1 MRVIRRL
8 LVLVALLVV
17 VVLVASTALFAVVVV
32 RGIPQRTGTASIP
45 GLSADVQIVR
55 DASGIP
61 QVYASTP
68 ADLFAAEG
76 WLHASERMWQMEIW
90 RRLGSGRLAELFG
103 PSEVK
108 SDAFV
113 RTLGW
118 RQSAERDLA
127 ALDPTTR
134 AALDAYASGVN
145 AWLSTHRDGSLP
157 FVLTGLLGAGGGLS
171 GFQPEPWTA
180 VDSLTWAK
188 VQAWSL
194 GGNIDTEI
202 FNALVS
208 SRLGPQAV
216 AELTPPYRAG
226 WPVIV
231 PTGAPGS
238 GGAGAPSTGGASLP
252 GGTGSAGATAAG
264 GQSVSG
270 VVAAQTP
277 PGDASGRTS
286 PRDAAAPAIAST
298 AGTAG
303 GSGTADGA
311 VTAGG
316 AGATAGLLDI
326 AAIGDRVSQ
335 LAGFTA
341 PGAAGPAG
349 LGSND
354 WVVSGAHTASG
365 HPILANDPHLGAMM
379 PSIWYMIGLHCR
391 PVSAACPYDVSGV
404 SFPGAPGV
412 VLGHNDRI
420 AWGFTNVN
428 PDVEDLFM
436 EKPDPADPGRYL
448 YKGQYL
454 PFTTRTEVIK
464 VAGAPSVT
472 LTVRSTV
479 HGPVISDVE
488 DVLKPTASGG
498 GGLGQPGVVY
508 ALEWTA
514 TSQVQRTFQSIL
526 ALDRA
531 TDFTSFRNALRTF
544 DAPSQNVVYAD
555 VDGHI
560 GYQMPGLV
568 PIRASGDGSMPEPGW
583 TGAYDWTGFIPFDKL
598 PFLYDPPSGIIA
610 SANNAAV
617 DARFPYFIGKD
628 WSPGYRAE
636 RILELLRGTP
646 KLSTADMRVI
656 QGDTMVLQAKPFQAA
671 LASPSI
677 APATAD
683 GRTVLSRIRA
693 WDDFCDVGST
703 GCAPYTEFVY
713 HLLRDVFDPR
723 LGATGKAGLARLFV
737 GTERSAEVLIDLLG
751 QPTSSWWDDPATPTV
766 ETRDTVI
773 ARALDQAGADLRSAF
788 GDPANWTWGKLHT
801 VTFQEPSLGSSGIG
815 PLEAI
820 FDRGPYPVAG
830 APEAIDQTYFDLS
843 VAYADPYAT
852 NPTPVP
858 GTDAAG
864 LRTLFATVAGP
875 SYRFVIDMGD
885 LDGATIIQTTGQ
897 SGVPFDT
904 HYGDL
909 IGDWLANR
917 DVPLPFTQAAVDR
930 AATQR
935 MTLVP

>member
-1 MRVIRRL
+1 MRWIRRVLSIIVVL
-8 LVLVALLVV
+8 LI
-17 VVLVASTALFAVVVV
+17 VVLVATTAGLAVIVQ
-32 RGIPQRTGTASIP
+32 RGFPQRSGTAALP
-45 GLSADVQIVR
+45 GLSADVQVVR

-68 ADLFAAEG
+68 SDLFAAEG

-103 PSEVK
+103 KSEVK

-127 ALDPTTR
+127 AMDPATR
-134 AALDAYASGVN
+134 QALDAYASGVN
-145 AWLSTHRDGSLP
+145 AWLNTHRDGSLP
-157 FVLTGLLGAGGGLS
+157 FVLTGLLGAGGGLA
-171 GFQPEPWTA
+171 GFRPEPWTA

-202 FNALVS
+202 FNALLAGRVD
-208 SRLGPQAV
+208 QKAV
-216 AELTPPYRAG
+216 AELTPRYRSG
-226 WPVIV
+226 WPVTV

-238 GGAGAPSTGGASLP
+238 GGAGAPAGSRSTGSTGGM
-252 GGTGSAGATAAG
+252 GTTGSTGAAG
-264 GQSVSG
+264 SG
-270 VVAAQTP
+270 AL
-277 PGDASGRTS
+277 ASG
-286 PRDAAAPAIAST
+286 PVPASVANPGVPSAL
-298 AGTAG
+298 AGM
-303 GSGTADGA
+303 
-311 VTAGG
+311 
-316 AGATAGLLDI
+316 LDI
-326 AAIGDRVSQ
+326 ASVSDRISQ

-341 PGAAGPAG
+341 PGQAGPAG

-365 HPILANDPHLGAMM
+365 HPILANDPHLGVSM
-379 PSIWYMIGLHCR
+379 PSVWYMIGLHCR
-391 PVSAACPYDVSGV
+391 PVSVACPYDVAGV

-412 VLGHNDRI
+412 VLGHNAQI

-436 EKPDPADPGRYL
+436 EKPDPADPTRYL

-454 PFTTRTEVIK
+454 PFTTRTETIK
-464 VAGAPSVT
+464 VAGGPDVS

-488 DVLKPTASGG
+488 DVLRPVAEGG

-514 TSQVQRTFQSIL
+514 TAQVQRTFESIL

-555 VDGHI
+555 VHGHI

-568 PIRASGDGSMPEPGW
+568 PIRKSGDGSMPAPGW
-583 TGAYDWTGFIPFDKL
+583 DGSHDWTGYIPFDQL
-598 PFLYDPPSGIIA
+598 PYLYDPPSGIIA
-610 SANNAAV
+610 TANNAAV
-617 DARFPYFIGKD
+617 DAKFPYFIGED
-628 WSPGYRAE
+628 WSAGYRAQ
-636 RILELLRGTP
+636 RIIQLLKATP
-646 KLSTADMRVI
+646 KLSVADMRNI
-656 QGDTMVLQAKPFQAA
+656 QGDTLVLQAKPFQAA
-671 LASPSI
+671 LASSSI

-683 GRTVLSRIRA
+683 GHTVLDRIRA
-693 WDDFCDVGST
+693 WGGFCDTAST
-703 GCAPYTEFVY
+703 GCAPYSVFVY

-723 LGATGKAGLARLFV
+723 LGATGKDGIARLFV
-737 GTERSAEVLIDLLG
+737 GSERSAEVLIDLLG
-751 QPTSSWWDDPATPTV
+751 QPTSRWWDDPSTPTV
-766 ETRDTVI
+766 ETRDQVI
-773 ARALDQAGADLRSAF
+773 SEALDQAGADLRAAF
-788 GDPANWTWGKLHT
+788 GDPASWTWGTLHT
-801 VTFQEPSLGSSGIG
+801 VTFREPSLGSSGIG

-820 FDRGPYPVAG
+820 FDKGPYPVPG
-830 APEAIDQTYFDLS
+830 APEAIDQSYYDLS
-843 VAYADPYAT
+843 AAYPDPYAT
-852 NPTPVP
+852 APEPAP
-858 GTDAAG
+858 GNDAAG
-864 LRTLFATVAGP
+864 MRALFQMVAGP
-875 SYRFVIDMGD
+875 SYRLVIDMGD
-885 LDGATIIQTTGQ
+885 LDGGSIVLTTGQ
-897 SGVPFDT
+897 SGVPFDA

-909 IGDWLANR
+909 IGDWLSDR
-917 DVPLPFTQAAVDR
+917 DVSLPFTQAAVNR

-935 MTLVP
+935 LTLAP

>member
-1 MRVIRRL
+1 MMRRNGQAHHGEEASVRLIRRL

-17 VVLVASTALFAVVVV
+17 VVLVATTALFAVVVI

-127 ALDPTTR
+127 AMDPATR

-145 AWLSTHRDGSLP
+145 AWLSTHRDESLP

-238 GGAGAPSTGGASLP
+238 GGAGAPATGGATLP
-252 GGTGSAGATAAG
+252 SGGTGSTGATATGNAA
-264 GQSVSG
+264 GQSGSG
-270 VVAAQTP
+270 NATAPATA
-277 PGDASGRTS
+277 GIA
-286 PRDAAAPAIAST
+286 DAAS
-298 AGTAG
+298 
-303 GSGTADGA
+303 
-311 VTAGG
+311 
-316 AGATAGLLDI
+316 AGLLDV
-326 AAIGDRVSQ
+326 AAIGDQVSQ
-335 LAGFTA
+335 VAGFTA

-365 HPILANDPHLGAMM
+365 HPILANDPHLGVMM

-436 EKPDPADPGRYL
+436 EKPDPADPSRYL

-488 DVLKPTASGG
+488 DVLKPAASGG

-514 TSQVQRTFQSIL
+514 TSQAQRTFQSIL

-555 VDGHI
+555 VAGNI

-568 PIRASGDGSMPEPGW
+568 PIRASGDGSMPVPGW
-583 TGAYDWTGFIPFDKL
+583 DGAHDWTGFIPFDRL
-598 PFLYDPPSGIIA
+598 PYLYDPPSGIIA

-617 DARFPYFIGKD
+617 DSRFPYFIGKD

-636 RILELLRGTP
+636 RIIQLLQGTP
-646 KLSTADMRVI
+646 KLTTADMHVI
-656 QGDTMVLQAKPFQAA
+656 QGDTLVLQAKPFQAA
-671 LASPSI
+671 LASSSI

-683 GRTVLSRIRA
+683 GRTVLARIRA

-751 QPTSSWWDDPATPTV
+751 QPTSTWWDDPSTPTV

-788 GDPANWTWGKLHT
+788 GDPSGWTWGRLHT

-858 GTDAAG
+858 GTDASG

-885 LDGATIIQTTGQ
+885 LDGASIIQTTGQ